1 MPSKRKTIVGKDQRT
16 WQEVPAKGK
25 RQIFI
30 EAKLLVVRR
39 YLELTKKVKEAKE
52 FLRHNSRQRQGMF
65 LADIH
70 ALEEKTKE
78 AKKLAGLNAQKEC
91 QVAFPD
97 TVQNCKIWKWV
108 RQAEVEQW
116 ELLPQSERLRTVE
129 VPNGWRKRLSLP
141 LKGRSIGGVV
151 PMVIQV
157 ELDRLVAENV
167 MGQSDISELRTA
179 VTWQDIDAWTWLGVP
194 TSRCEN

>member
-1 MPSKRKTIVGKDQRT
+1 MDGKDQRKWEET
-16 WQEVPAKGK
+16 PGKGK
-25 RQIFI
+25 RQIFV
-30 EAKLLVVRR
+30 ESKLLVVRHYR
-39 YLELTKKVKEAKE
+39 ELTKKINEARE
-52 FLRHNSRQRQGMF
+52 FLLHNSKKRPGMF
-65 LADIH
+65 LADIQ

-78 AKKLAGLNAQKEC
+78 AKKFAGLNAQKEC
-91 QVAFPD
+91 QKAFPD
-97 TVQNCKIWKWV
+97 TVQNCKVWKWV

-116 ELLPQSERLRTVE
+116 ELLPQSERLRAVE
-129 VPNGWRKRLSLP
+129 VPKGWRMRMSLP

-151 PMVIQV
+151 PLVIQI